1 MKYIILY
8 IFLIL
13 VISSNA
19 QNNSDTSK
27 LQHYS
32 YPIDVEN
39 RFILPEY
46 TNQILDAEKFFS
58 ENEIQLLHKSI
69 DSIFKST
76 NLKLQVAFVTPEYY
90 ENDSSKFDL
99 FATTL
104 EKKWA
109 TAQDEA
115 RLLLIVSMRDETAI
129 MRLSGNKLNSSFRNL
144 IEIVKENREPTEI
157 EKENMENFGQLVNK
171 ILFEEAIL
179 GVNLKAKNYVKALK
193 DYFSA
198 IINNSHLF
206 FDLN

>member
-13 VISSNA
+13 VISTNA
-19 QNNSDTSK
+19 QNNSDTAK
-27 LQHYS
+27 LQHY
-32 YPIDVEN
+32 PVDVEN
-39 RFILPEY
+39 KFIIPEY

-58 ENEIQLLHKSI
+58 ENENQLLHKSI

-76 NLKLQVAFVTPEYY
+76 KLKLQVAFVTPEYY
-90 ENDSSKFDL
+90 ENYSSKFDL

-104 EKKWA
+104 EKKWG
-109 TAQDEA
+109 TAKDEA
-115 RLLLIVSMRDETAI
+115 RLLLIVSMSDKTAI
-129 MRLSGNKLNSSFRNL
+129 MRLSGNKLKSSFRNL

-157 EKENMENFGQLVNK
+157 EKRNMENFGQLLDK
-171 ILFEEAIL
+171 ILFEEAML
-179 GVNLKAKNYVKALK
+179 GVNLKSKNYVKALK

-198 IINNSHLF
+198 IIKNVHLF

>member
-13 VISSNA
+13 VISTNA
-19 QNNSDTSK
+19 QNNSDTAK
-27 LQHYS
+27 LQHYLV
-32 YPIDVEN
+32 DVEN
-39 RFILPEY
+39 KFIIPEY

-69 DSIFKST
+69 DSIFKSI
-76 NLKLQVAFVTPEYY
+76 NLKLQFAFVTPEYY
-90 ENDSSKFDL
+90 ENNSSKFDL

-104 EKKWA
+104 EKKWG

-115 RLLLIVSMRDETAI
+115 RLLLIVSMSDKTAI
-129 MRLSGNKLNSSFRNL
+129 MRLSGNKLKSSFRNL

-157 EKENMENFGQLVNK
+157 EKRNMENFGQLLDK
-171 ILFEEAIL
+171 ILFEEAML
-179 GVNLKAKNYVKALK
+179 GVNLKSKNYVKALK

-198 IINNSHLF
+198 IIDNVHLF